1 MAEVIPSLNTCLNV
15 TKGERK
21 FADCIKHKLDSN
33 YYCWYNVPVGKSSR
47 YPDFMILHPDH
58 GLFVLEVK
66 DWSIDNIQERSNKA
80 SFRVLCGTEVKEF
93 KNPLEQAH
101 EYALDIVRLLQ
112 KDPQLVNSNTRKP
125 LFRWTWGVVL
135 PNITRKQADKLFP
148 EEIIPA
154 HRMICKD
161 DMYDSVD
168 SGDFQELLSGMCSY
182 AQGKLSMP
190 QIDRIRWHIFPEIRL
205 PHRQMALFEQNAEE
219 EEVLPDIMRVMNF
232 QQEQLAR
239 SLGEGHRVIHG
250 VAGSGKTL
258 IIGYRAQYLAAVCSK
273 PILILCFNKPL
284 AKKLKCWMQEKGILD
299 KVQVHHFHEWC
310 GELLDIYGI
319 TKPKLSRDTGAYVEE
334 LVLKVVDNVDNGRIP
349 AGQYDAVMID
359 EGNDFESEWFTL
371 ITKMVNPRTNSLLV
385 MYDDAQNIYKRKSKL
400 KFTFKSVGIKAQGRT
415 SILQVNYRNTKE
427 MLDYATKF
435 VKDVIKPID
444 ADEDGIPR
452 VKPITAGRRG
462 PAPIEIEL
470 PNPPG
475 EAEEIAKV
483 LKEAHAKGTA
493 WKDMAVLFWDK
504 EDAHLLHEEFIG
516 QKIPFIGKDK
526 VTFKKD
532 EDRVKTLTFYSSKG
546 LEFPFVVV
554 MGGRIRKAAETNVDA
569 AQLLYIG
576 LTRSTDQLVVTYH

>member
-21 FADCIKHKLDSN
+21 FADCIKQKLDDN
-33 YYCWYNVPVGKSSR
+33 YYCWYNVPIGKSSR
-47 YPDFMILHPDH
+47 YPDFIILHPDH

-66 DWSIDNIQERSNKA
+66 DWSADNIQERSNKA

-101 EYALDIVRLLQ
+101 EYALEIVHLLQ
-112 KDPQLVNSNTRKP
+112 KDPQLVHIDTRKP

-148 EEIIPA
+148 EEIIPP

-168 SGDFQELLSGMCSY
+168 AGIFQELLCGMCSY
-182 AQGKLSMP
+182 AQGKLSLP

-219 EEVLPDIMRVMNF
+219 DEVLPDIMRVMNF

-284 AKKLKCWMQEKGILD
+284 AKKLKFWMQEKGILD

-310 GELLDIYGI
+310 GEQLTARGI
-319 TKPKLSRDTGAYVEE
+319 PKPKQGQDAGAYAEE
-334 LVLKVVDNVDNGRIP
+334 LVLKVIDNVDNGRIP
-349 AGQYDAVMID
+349 SSQYDAVMID

-475 EAEEIAKV
+475 EAEEIVKV

-546 LEFPFVVV
+546 LEFPLVVV
-554 MGGRIRKAAETNVDA
+554 MGGRIRKAAETNEDA